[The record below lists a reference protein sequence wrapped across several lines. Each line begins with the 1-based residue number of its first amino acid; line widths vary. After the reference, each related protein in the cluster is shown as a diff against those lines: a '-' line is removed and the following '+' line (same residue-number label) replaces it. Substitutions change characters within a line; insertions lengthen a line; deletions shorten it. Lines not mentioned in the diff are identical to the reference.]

1 MMNSQDAQEVVKL
14 LQVFWPIEWSQRMA
28 RDMETRLATELAFMF
43 EEYTLDEVRT
53 VIRAL
58 ATSVD
63 RPPTYKQILRG
74 LQAMQGKDPKALPFR
89 WEVYAYKFYRD
100 DLGRE
105 YVKTCNVK
113 IYPDGRVETPK
124 GIKKDYRLMRRQ
136 DIIDENGIG
145 IYDFEAHLKK
155 WGPVW
160 RERQKKILD
169 GMDPREAIRTITPET
184 MGTAD
189 KPQGDPESEEGEI
202 PEGFQQVID
211 DIFNEW

>member
-1 MMNSQDAQEVVKL
+1 MNRQDAQEVVKL
-14 LQVFWPIEWSQRMA
+14 LQVFWPIEWSQRMNG
-28 RDMETRLATELAFMF
+28 DMADRLATELAFMF
-43 EEYTLDEVRT
+43 KDYKLEEVQT

-63 RPPTYKQILRG
+63 RPPTYKQILAG
-74 LQAMQGKDPKALPFR
+74 LNALHGKDPRQLDFR
-89 WEVYAYKFYRD
+89 WEQYSYKFFRD
-100 DLGRE
+100 DQGRE

-113 IYPDGRVETPK
+113 IYPNGEVKLPK
-124 GIKKDYRLMRRQ
+124 GIPWNEKLMRRQ

-169 GMDPREAIRTITPET
+169 GMDPKEAIRTITPET

-189 KPQGDPESEEGEI
+189 RPQGDPEPEESEI